1 MARTFTSL
9 SQIEGF
15 LNKAI
20 EEAVKKTCDRLL
32 KALKEIIKTEYYD
45 QYDPIEYSRTDQFLN
60 SAMTEMLSKNSGRI
74 FMNENAMDYKAW
86 TGELQLRYASQGY
99 HGSPYIRT
107 SGRFWDTF
115 AEFCQKNVRQIFKE
129 ELIKQGVPIIN

>member
-1 MARTFTSL
+1 MARTFKSI

-20 EEAVKKTCDRLL
+20 ESAVKKTCDRLL

-60 SAMTEMLSKNSGRI
+60 SAITEMLSKNSGRI

-86 TGELQLRYASQGY
+86 TGELQLRYA
-99 HGSPYIRT
+99 
-107 SGRFWDTF
+107 
-115 AEFCQKNVRQIFKE
+115 
-129 ELIKQGVPIIN
+129 

>member
-1 MARTFTSL
+1 MAKTFTSL
-9 SQIEGF
+9 SQIEAF

-20 EEAVKKTCDRLL
+20 EEVVKKACDRLL

-45 QYDPIEYSRTDQFLN
+45 QYDPIEYSRTEQFLN
-60 SAMTEMLSKNSGRI
+60 SAITEMLSKNSGRI

-99 HGSPYIRT
+99 HGSTYIRT

-115 AEFCQKNVRQIFKE
+115 AEFCQKNVRQILKE
-129 ELIKQGVPIIN
+129 ELIEHGVPIIN